1 MVAEPGAQFLYGEN
15 GFQVAGHM
23 AEVAT
28 GRAWHELF
36 IERMA
41 APLGMTATDYA
52 MRSTDAGIVHVS
64 NPRLGSGLRTTARDL
79 SRFVGLRVLQPETI
93 GLMFEDHTFGAPVG
107 FSPNLF
113 ADKGYGL
120 GVWRDEVDAQG
131 RAIQVSSPGVYGTTP
146 WVDVAL
152 GLGCVFVCRNVY
164 ARMAAPVRKLQLLVR
179 LNAI

>member
-1 MVAEPGAQFLYGEN
+1 MAAEPGAQFLYGEN
-15 GFQVAGHM
+15 GFQVAGRM

-28 GRAWHELF
+28 GRAWHDLF
-36 IERMA
+36 VERMA
-41 APLGMTATDYA
+41 APLGMIATDYA
-52 MRSTDAGIVHVS
+52 MRSTDAGIVRVS

-79 SRFVGLRVLQPETI
+79 SRFVDLKVLRPETI
-93 GLMFEDHTFGAPVG
+93 ALMFEDHTFGVPVG

-131 RAIQVSSPGVYGTTP
+131 RAILGQQPGRVWHDAVGGCG
-146 WVDVAL
+146 VGL
-152 GLGCVFVCRNVY
+152 GLCIRVSERLRPNGRACAGV
-164 ARMAAPVRKLQLLVR
+164 AALVR